1 MTIYLWHNF
10 LCSVGAGH
18 GGSTDVGRGSSSYW
32 VSWFFLDQFIHQS
45 HVQVAQI
52 EDEMVETD
60 EEQAEFETFER

>member
-1 MTIYLWHNF
+1 ML
-10 LCSVGAGH
+10 
-18 GGSTDVGRGSSSYW
+18 RGLVLFFVLVIVLSLEYW
-32 VSWFFLDQFIHQS
+32 VSWFFLDKFIHQS

>member
-1 MTIYLWHNF
+1 VL
-10 LCSVGAGH
+10 
-18 GGSTDVGRGSSSYW
+18 RGLVLFFVLVIVLSLDYW

-52 EDEMVETD
+52 EDEMAETD